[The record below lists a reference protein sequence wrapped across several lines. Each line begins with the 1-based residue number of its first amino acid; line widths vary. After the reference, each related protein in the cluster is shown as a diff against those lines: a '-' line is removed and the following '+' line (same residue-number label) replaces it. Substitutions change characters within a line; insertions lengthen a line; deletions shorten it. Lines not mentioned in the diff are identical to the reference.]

1 MTLTEMPPRF
11 RALIGI
17 GGNLGDVHANMQS
30 AISALNHAPWTAL
43 EGVSSVYQTK
53 PVDAGGPDYLNAV
66 VAVQSALGPLELL
79 GLLLDLERQHDRAR
93 PYWHAPRTLDLDL
106 LWYGGATSQTDFL
119 TIPHPRMLQRAF
131 VLEPLVELIDHAQ
144 WDWPADLPRPTE
156 SQRQLLA
163 QQQGIVKLVGTELV
177 I

>member
-53 PVDAGGPDYLNAV
+53 PVDAGGPDYFNAV
-66 VAVQSALGPLELL
+66 VACPSAPGP
-79 GLLLDLERQHDRAR
+79 
-93 PYWHAPRTLDLDL
+93 HAPR
-106 LWYGGATSQTDFL
+106 SQ
-119 TIPHPRMLQRAF
+119 PPVRARKGSRT
-131 VLEPLVELIDHAQ
+131 VA
-144 WDWPADLPRPTE
+144 
-156 SQRQLLA
+156 
-163 QQQGIVKLVGTELV
+163 
-177 I
+177 